1 MNKTFKNKALLSG
14 AAWLALSTI
23 LLKFIGLIYKI
34 PLSYTLGDEG
44 MGYFNSAYT
53 VYVFFYVIGTA
64 GIPKAISIL
73 VSKKEAESPGDGY
86 GVFRTAFA
94 FFVVLGLFL
103 LTLFIF
109 FAEPLARSVGNINS
123 ALAMYAVAP
132 SVLFVCA
139 GGVIRGYLSGKMK
152 FAPIAISELITG
164 VLKLVLGLALA
175 RLAIEL
181 GKSLPTTAAFA
192 IIGIT
197 IGSLVSLVFLMLVSS
212 REKAKAKYCASQ
224 RGTISDILKIA
235 VPITLASAV
244 TSAINILDL
253 TIIMNGLKNN
263 GFEQSV
269 ANILYGNY
277 TTLAVPMLSLVSTLI
292 SPITTAILPILA
304 SSYAQQNREE
314 YSSNLSLALT
324 FTSFIAIPSG
334 VVFAVFPQEILTV
347 IFEEGSAVL
356 GAAFLAA
363 LAPAVLIIGPLSVI
377 NTALEATGKATA
389 AFVSLSLGA
398 LVKLIVGVCLLNYTD
413 FGVLSAPIGTSIS
426 YVISYALSRIIF
438 AHKSNVRVAILKPI
452 FSPLLASSASSFIT
466 LITLKLLDFTRTSRI
481 SGMICIV
488 VFGINYLA
496 ISLMLSPKLR
506 NTLFKC
512 IKMNKKQINHL

>member
-123 ALAMYAVAP
+123 ALAMYTVAP

-212 REKAKAKYCASQ
+212 REKAKAK
-224 RGTISDILKIA
+224 
-235 VPITLASAV
+235 
-244 TSAINILDL
+244 
-253 TIIMNGLKNN
+253 
-263 GFEQSV
+263 
-269 ANILYGNY
+269 
-277 TTLAVPMLSLVSTLI
+277 
-292 SPITTAILPILA
+292 
-304 SSYAQQNREE
+304 
-314 YSSNLSLALT
+314 
-324 FTSFIAIPSG
+324 
-334 VVFAVFPQEILTV
+334 
-347 IFEEGSAVL
+347 
-356 GAAFLAA
+356 
-363 LAPAVLIIGPLSVI
+363 
-377 NTALEATGKATA
+377 
-389 AFVSLSLGA
+389 
-398 LVKLIVGVCLLNYTD
+398 
-413 FGVLSAPIGTSIS
+413 
-426 YVISYALSRIIF
+426 
-438 AHKSNVRVAILKPI
+438 
-452 FSPLLASSASSFIT
+452 
-466 LITLKLLDFTRTSRI
+466 
-481 SGMICIV
+481 
-488 VFGINYLA
+488 
-496 ISLMLSPKLR
+496 
-506 NTLFKC
+506 
-512 IKMNKKQINHL
+512 